1 MSWIYLL
8 KVQICIKVIKT
19 SRLNVALFF
28 LSCVMFIHISRY
40 WVHAVQPSQCS
51 PPVSMGDEPDQAPSH
66 PASDHSRLGPRCD
79 PAGFPLHLQI
89 PSISQTSQ
97 GGNDCPKQWAR
108 WKRWT
113 SIRGLASGHEVNFTQ
128 QTKKQT
134 RVCFAFLC
142 LTLIVCSGTGVS
154 LAALF
159 FLCGLLWMTH

>member
-1 MSWIYLL
+1 
-8 KVQICIKVIKT
+8 
-19 SRLNVALFF
+19 
-28 LSCVMFIHISRY
+28 MFIHISRY

-89 PSISQTSQ
+89 PSIGQTSQ
-97 GGNDCPKQWAR
+97 GGNNCPKQWAR

-142 LTLIVCSGTGVS
+142 LTNCLFRYWGITGGPVLSVWLALDDS
-154 LAALF
+154 LKENGALRVIPGISSALVF
-159 FLCGLLWMTH
+159 CFSFIQLAIKCAF